1 MEETALRIVAEREVT
16 EIEAKLLE
24 VLLNPE
30 FKNKNVTEICNIA
43 GINRTAYYRAM
54 NKPEFVEIYQSK
66 TKDLVKQAIA
76 PVVNTFIKK
85 ALEGSYPHGKVV
97 LEMAGLYSEKSQLEI
112 SGDFNFHMSREE
124 RQERIRELLA
134 KKAAEP
140 LIQADYK
147 VIDDGLDTK

>member
-1 MEETALRIVAEREVT
+1 MEETALQNLTEYQVT
-16 EIEAKLLE
+16 VMEAKLLE

-30 FKNKNVTEICNIA
+30 HANKTVTDICKIA
-43 GINRTAYYRAM
+43 GCTRTTYYAAM
-54 NKPEFVEIYQSK
+54 NKPEFVDIYEAK